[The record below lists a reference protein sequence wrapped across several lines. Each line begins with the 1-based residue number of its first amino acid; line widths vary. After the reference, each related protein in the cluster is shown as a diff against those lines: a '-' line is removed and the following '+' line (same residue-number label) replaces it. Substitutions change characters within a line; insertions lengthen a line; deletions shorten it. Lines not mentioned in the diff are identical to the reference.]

1 MEPQNDY
8 PEPRQ
13 KNSRVLLWVALV
25 LVLLGINGVL
35 FYLNTQKKTEN
46 EQLTTQI
53 QAKDTKLQAQIKEY
67 EDLKANYERQSQDL
81 QKLGLNNDSL
91 VARISSINADL
102 LKLRSFKAGSFSLAE
117 QQRFKQRAVNLESQ
131 LRKKDDQIAEL
142 RKNNENLYT
151 ETTTLKERQNKL
163 TDTISTIAKTNRE
176 LSDKVNVASR
186 LQADNIKVSILTSRN
201 KEKED
206 DKEEFKAK
214 RVDRVKVT
222 FNLARNDVSPKE
234 TKQIYMRI
242 LEPDGAALYNL
253 STGGGTFT
261 VDGQEAF
268 YTQKQD
274 VVFDNTKQGLNFIY
288 AKGGDYKIGQHT
300 VELYEGGALMGKT
313 TFTLK

>member
-102 LKLRSFKAGSFSLAE
+102 LKLRSFKANSFTVAE
-117 QQRFKQRAVNLESQ
+117 QQRFKQRALNLEGQ

-151 ETTTLKERQNKL
+151 ETTTLKEKQNKL

-176 LSDKVNVASR
+176 LSDKVSVASR
-186 LQADNIKVSILTSRN
+186 LQADNIKVSILTSKN

-214 RVDRVKVT
+214 RVDRVKVS

-274 VVFDNTKQGLNFIY
+274 VVFDNTKQGLSFVY